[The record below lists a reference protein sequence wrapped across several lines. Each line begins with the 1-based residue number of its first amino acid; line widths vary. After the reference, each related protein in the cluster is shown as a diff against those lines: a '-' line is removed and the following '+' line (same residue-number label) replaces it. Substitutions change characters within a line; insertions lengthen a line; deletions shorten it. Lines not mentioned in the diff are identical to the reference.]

1 MPKICRR
8 PTRDGQIFDYT
19 VSQNNGQEANLS
31 STAVGVGLSDA
42 VDAFSCGREAARAA
56 RNRGGAGDSVALAL
70 LFTSHPDPAAV
81 LKGAHDVLGD
91 VPLVGS
97 TSVGQYSHEGYVEHG
112 AGVMLV
118 QSDHIRFHANHYR
131 RRLFTRQKL
140 LSHLHGISN
149 DGLGSAYG
157 HRALVLFPDDQSM
170 NLDEVVDRAMTET
183 GMLYDIV
190 GGPSPTADKPP
201 RPPAVFFNRQVL
213 RGGLSGVE
221 ILSQSPLGLAL
232 DNGWTPLDGPYRVT
246 HADSH
251 RIIKIDGRPAW
262 EVYED
267 FLNARAIPYRLETL
281 RTTTLHYPVGV
292 CENATCKVSF
302 LMGFDRAGAMLVTS
316 PPPAGRIIHI
326 LSTQPD
332 AMVTAARRAV
342 ENALRR
348 SQSSSGA
355 LFIDCMSTG
364 WVLADSYQ
372 RQREAVHERLG
383 DTPFLGFRSHGV
395 LARLQGQT
403 AGHYEC
409 SVAACIFPS

>member
-1 MPKICRR
+1 MILAL
-8 PTRDGQIFDYT
+8 T
-19 VSQNNGQEANLS
+19 V
-31 STAVGVGLSDA
+31 VGVGLSEATDGI
-42 VDAFSCGREAARAA
+42 SCGREAARAA
-56 RNRGGAGDSVALAL
+56 WGRLGDRNNIALAL
-70 LFTSHPDPAAV
+70 LFTSHPNPSAV
-81 LKGAHDVLGD
+81 LKGVNAALGNI
-91 VPLVGS
+91 PLIGA

-112 AGVMLV
+112 AGVMLIE
-118 QSDHIRFHANHYR
+118 SDRIRFHPNRYQ

-140 LSHLHGISN
+140 LAHLYGVSKE
-149 DGLGSAYG
+149 GLGSAYG
-157 HRALVLFPDDQSM
+157 HRALMLFPDDQTM

-201 RPPAVFFNRQVL
+201 RPPAIFFNRQVL
-213 RGGLSGVE
+213 RGGLSGAE

-246 HADSH
+246 HADAH

-262 EVYED
+262 EVYEE
-267 FLNARAIPYRLETL
+267 FLIERTIPYRQETIS
-281 RTTTLHYPVGV
+281 TTTLRHPVGV
-292 CENATCKVSF
+292 CENATCKVNF
-302 LMGFDRAGAMLVTS
+302 VMGFDRSGAMLVTS
-316 PPPAGRIIHI
+316 PPPVGRVIHI

-342 ENALRR
+342 GTALQR
-348 SQSSSGA
+348 SPSGAGA

-364 WVLADSYQ
+364 WVLADSYH
-372 RQREAVHERLG
+372 RQRVAVQEQLG
-383 DTPFLGFRSHGV
+383 SMPFLGFRSHGV

-409 SVAACIFPS
+409 SVAACIFPG

>member
-1 MPKICRR
+1 M
-8 PTRDGQIFDYT
+8 
-19 VSQNNGQEANLS
+19 S
-31 STAVGVGLSDA
+31 STTVGVGLSDA
-42 VDAFSCGREAARAA
+42 ADAYSCGQEAAKAA
-56 RNRGGAGDSVALAL
+56 RTQLGVGGKIALAL
-70 LFTSHPDPAAV
+70 LFTSHPDPAAA
-81 LKGAHDVLGD
+81 LKGANDTLGNI
-91 VPLVGS
+91 PLIGA

-118 QSDHIRFHANHYR
+118 QSDRIRFHTNRYQ
-131 RRLFTRQKL
+131 RRLFARQRL
-140 LSHLHGISN
+140 LAHLHGISKE
-149 DGLGSAYG
+149 GLGSAYR
-157 HRALVLFPDDQSM
+157 HRALVLFPDDQTM
-170 NLDEVVDRAMTET
+170 NLDQVVDRAMTET

-201 RPPAVFFNRQVL
+201 RPPAVFFNRHVL
-213 RGGLSGVE
+213 RGGLSGAE

-246 HADSH
+246 HADAH

-267 FLNARAIPYRLETL
+267 FLNERGIAYHLETL
-281 RTTTLHYPVGV
+281 STTTLHYPVGI
-292 CENATCKVSF
+292 CENGTCKVSF
-302 LMGFDRAGAMLVTS
+302 LMGFDRSGAMLVTS
-316 PPPAGRIIHI
+316 PPPVGRMIHI

-342 ENALRR
+342 DQALQR
-348 SQSSSGA
+348 SQSGAGA

-364 WVLADSYQ
+364 WVLADSYH
-372 RQREAVHERLG
+372 RQREAVQERLG
-383 DTPFLGFRSHGV
+383 NTPFLGFRSHGV

-409 SVAACIFPS
+409 SVAACIFPN